1 MSERKQE
8 VKEAAQ
14 SAAVAATQASGPQT
28 RAILRVVWIALA
40 ALIAVLVAW
49 WILRALTGV
58 LLLVVLSIF
67 FAYLI
72 APLVEFVHR
81 PLKMR
86 GREHIMPRAL
96 AIGIVYLALFGSL
109 GIGFWFLLPRLG
121 TQITDFAKKAPE
133 YITSARARSQGLN
146 RFYENYQIPEAV
158 RKKISENVTNLI
170 ETAGRY
176 TGESLW
182 AFLYETLSL
191 LPFLILIPILAFF
204 LLKDAESFRRSA
216 LQMLP
221 RGRWRWRGDE
231 FFQDVNSTLAAY
243 IRAQLIACLLIGTI
257 CTLGFLIIGVPYA
270 LLLGLIAGIL
280 EFIPLVGPLVVAIM
294 AAGITSFY
302 SLKQAIVVLLFL
314 GILRIVHDYV
324 VYPRIIGQGVHLHP
338 LAVILAIL
346 SGAEIAGVAG
356 IFLAIPVIA
365 IATVS
370 YRHWLEHKG
379 SDGLVAE
386 ILKPAEEQPAVPAPA
401 TNGEAALPAPAPAA
415 ASIDSG
421 TAAKRHAHPT
431 VSTTPEQMA
440 RARPDLTTG
449 ELKLKDLE

>member
-1 MSERKQE
+1 MSERKEE

-14 SAAVAATQASGPQT
+14 TAAVAATQASWPQT
-28 RAILRVVWIALA
+28 RAVVRVVWIALA
-40 ALIAVLVAW
+40 ALIAVAVVLW
-49 WILRALTGV
+49 MLKALTGV

-81 PLKMR
+81 PFNMR
-86 GREHIMPRAL
+86 GREHIMPRPI
-96 AIGIVYLALFGSL
+96 AIGIVYVALFGSL
-109 GIGFWFLLPRLG
+109 GIGLWFLLPRLG

-158 RKKISENVTNLI
+158 RKKVNENVTNMI

-182 AFLYETLSL
+182 AFIYEALSI

-216 LQMLP
+216 LSMLP

-257 CTLGFLIIGVPYA
+257 CTVGFLILEVPYA
-270 LLLGLIAGIL
+270 LLLGLIAGVL
-280 EFIPLVGPLVVAIM
+280 EFIPLVGPLVVAAL
-294 AAGITSFY
+294 AAGISSFY
-302 SLKQAIVVLLFL
+302 SLKQAIAVLLFL

-370 YRHWLEHKG
+370 YRHWLEHRG
-379 SDGLVAE
+379 SEGLVAE
-386 ILKPAEEQPAVPAPA
+386 ILKPVDQQLA
-401 TNGEAALPAPAPAA
+401 TASATSGEMAANANAALPATTKP
-415 ASIDSG
+415 SLQS
-421 TAAKRHAHPT
+421 HPT
-431 VSTTPEQMA
+431 ANTTPEQMV

-449 ELKLKDLE
+449 ELKPKGHE